1 MCGRMAQYRS
11 LGFFIMDAAR
21 LLRKRFEQEARHLG
35 MTSAQLQILGRIA
48 INERINQS
56 RLAALLDMEPI
67 TVCRHV
73 DRMEAAGL
81 VERHSDP
88 ADRRVRLLS
97 VTEKGRELIPQMREI
112 AQRILG
118 EAQRDLS
125 EEHRGLF
132 LDILETFVRN
142 LSTRPAD
149 QSDHAIDAARA
160 AS

>member
-1 MCGRMAQYRS
+1 MAQIRS
-11 LGFFIMDAAR
+11 LGFLLMDAAR

-81 VERHSDP
+81 VERRSDP
-88 ADRRVRLLS
+88 GDRRVRLLS

-112 AQRILG
+112 AQRILA
-118 EAQRDLS
+118 EAQHGLTD
-125 EEHRGLF
+125 EHRALL
-132 LDILETFVRN
+132 LDALETFVGN
-142 LSTRPAD
+142 LSTKPTD
-149 QSDHAIDAARA
+149 ENNHAAEFSRA

>member
-1 MCGRMAQYRS
+1 MAQIRS
-11 LGFFIMDAAR
+11 LGFLLMDAAR

-48 INERINQS
+48 VNERINQS

-73 DRMEAAGL
+73 DRMEATGL
-81 VERHSDP
+81 VERRADP
-88 ADRRVRLLS
+88 GDRRVRLLS

-118 EAQRDLS
+118 EAQQGLS
-125 EEHRGLF
+125 DDRRALL
-132 LDILETFVRN
+132 LDALETFVSN
-142 LSTRPAD
+142 LSTKPAD
-149 QSDHAIDAARA
+149 EPNHGTEVVRA

>member
-1 MCGRMAQYRS
+1 MAQIRS
-11 LGFFIMDAAR
+11 LGFLLMDAAR

-48 INERINQS
+48 VNERINQS
-56 RLAALLDMEPI
+56 RLAALMDMEPI

-73 DRMEAAGL
+73 DRMEATSL
-81 VERHSDP
+81 VERRADP
-88 ADRRVRLLS
+88 GDRRVRLLS

-118 EAQRDLS
+118 EAQQGLS
-125 EEHRGLF
+125 DDHRALL
-132 LDILETFVRN
+132 LDALETFVGN
-142 LSTRPAD
+142 LSTKPAD
-149 QSDHAIDAARA
+149 EPNHGTELARA